1 VSHFFLLLS
10 LSLFLLFPH
19 STLVDHH
26 VGGRKL
32 MIASDKPAAPAVTE
46 QISGQVV
53 SVCMAL
59 GVSREHTE
67 LVMRVIAACTRQ
79 TDSVVRPAE

>member
-1 VSHFFLLLS
+1 
-10 LSLFLLFPH
+10 
-19 STLVDHH
+19 
-26 VGGRKL
+26 
-32 MIASDKPAAPAVTE
+32 MIASDKPSAPAVTE

-67 LVMRVIAACTRQ
+67 LVIRVVAACTNQ
-79 TDSVVRPAE
+79 ADAGVGQGL

>member
-1 VSHFFLLLS
+1 
-10 LSLFLLFPH
+10 
-19 STLVDHH
+19 
-26 VGGRKL
+26 
-32 MIASDKPAAPAVTE
+32 MIASEKPATPVVTE

-67 LVMRVIAACTRQ
+67 LVMRVMAACASQ
-79 TDSVVRPAE
+79 ADDGIGHGQ